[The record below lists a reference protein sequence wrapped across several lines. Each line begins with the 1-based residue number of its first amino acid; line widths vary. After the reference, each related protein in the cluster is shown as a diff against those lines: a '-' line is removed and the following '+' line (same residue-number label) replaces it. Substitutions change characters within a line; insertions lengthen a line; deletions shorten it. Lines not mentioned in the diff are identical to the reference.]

1 MKKVVKKLK
10 PKKVLKKVT
19 KQTTKKSTQASSLAT
34 NVKALQEENAKL
46 KKAASIRT
54 DIVSIST
61 HQIRTS
67 LSALKWII
75 KMFLDGDL
83 GKLTA
88 EQESLMRKA
97 YEGNDRAIGTA
108 NELLLANKTEDIVEQ
123 KYALSK
129 VDLAELID
137 STIFDFSG
145 EAHMRGIELI
155 FLRPAGKVRPANAD
169 KEKIRIVLQNLV
181 ENAIKYSD
189 MHGKIFITLK
199 EDGEFVQVS
208 VKDTGIGISEE
219 GRKKIFEKFYRAP
232 EAMKKEAIGSGIG
245 LFTTKKIVESNSGKI
260 WFESSKGEGTTFF
273 FTIPIFK

>member
-10 PKKVLKKVT
+10 PKKVLKKVI
-19 KQTTKKSTQASSLAT
+19 KQTIKKSSVVSPSMT
-34 NVKALQEENAKL
+34 VKALQEENEKL
-46 KKAASIRT
+46 KKVASIRT

-75 KMFLDGDL
+75 KMFLDGDV

-97 YEGNDRAIGTA
+97 YEGNDRAISTA
-108 NELLLANKTEDIVEQ
+108 NELLLANKTENIIEQ

-129 VDLAELID
+129 IDLAELID
-137 STIFDFSG
+137 ATIFDFSG

-155 FLRPAGKVRPANAD
+155 FLRPASKVRQANGD

-199 EDGEFVQVS
+199 EDGEFIQVS
-208 VKDTGIGISEE
+208 VKDTGVGISEE

-245 LFTTKKIVESNSGKI
+245 LFTTKKIVESNGGKI
-260 WFESSKGEGTTFF
+260 WFESSKGEA
-273 FTIPIFK
+273 